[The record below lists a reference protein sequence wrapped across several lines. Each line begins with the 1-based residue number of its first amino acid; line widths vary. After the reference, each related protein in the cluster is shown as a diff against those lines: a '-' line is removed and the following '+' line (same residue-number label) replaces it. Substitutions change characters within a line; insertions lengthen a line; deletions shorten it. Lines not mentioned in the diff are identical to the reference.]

1 VTLPGISAGALL
13 LALAAPTT
21 PPPTETAVFAGGC
34 FWGIEAVF
42 EHTRGVV
49 SAVSGYSGG
58 SLKNPTYEDVLQEN
72 TGHAEAVRVTYD
84 PGEVTY
90 QQLLDIF
97 FTVHDPTQ
105 LNRQG
110 PDVGPS
116 YRSAVFYG
124 NDEQKRA
131 AEAHVA
137 RLTSEQKFRRKIVTE
152 IAPLSNFYEAEG
164 YHQHYLAYHPRA
176 PYIVIN
182 DLPKLE
188 LLKATF
194 PTLWRDEPVN

>member
-1 VTLPGISAGALL
+1 MLPAFGATAVI
-13 LALAAPTT
+13 LALVGNPVPPAA
-21 PPPTETAVFAGGC
+21 ETAVFAGGC

-42 EHTRGVV
+42 EHTKGVI

-58 SLKNPTYEDVLQEN
+58 SLKNPTYEDVLQET
-72 TGHAEAVRVTYD
+72 TGHAEAVRVTFD
-84 PGEVTY
+84 PAQVTY
-90 QQLLDIF
+90 QQLLEIF

-124 NDEQKRA
+124 SDEQKRA
-131 AEAHVA
+131 AEAYVQ
-137 RLTSEQKFRRKIVTE
+137 RLGSEKKFHRTIVTE
-152 IAPLSNFYEAEG
+152 IAPLKNFYEAEG
-164 YHQHYLAYHPRA
+164 YHQHYLTRHPRA

-188 LLKATF
+188 QLKAKF
-194 PTLWRDEPVN
+194 PALWRDDPVN